1 MTHER
6 NIAHVRQFVGRSV
19 SFIIVHSENPIW
31 RTSKV
36 VERSDLLEK
45 QAKACLS
52 SRRTASFVPRRGASY
67 FRSSS
72 WKTVRESR
80 SSEIYIFPRS
90 RLSSF
95 HSDYLRRRA
104 VDQVVERSRKKYVC
118 TFPE

>member
-1 MTHER
+1 MTHEW
-6 NIAHVRQFVGRSV
+6 NITHVRQFVGRSV
-19 SFIIVHSENPIW
+19 SFIVVHSENPIW
-31 RTSKV
+31 RTSKA

-52 SRRTASFVPRRGASY
+52 SRRAAASCLIEARAIFD
-67 FRSSS
+67 SS
-72 WKTVRESR
+72 WKTVRGSR
-80 SSEIYIFPRS
+80 SSEKYIFPRA

-95 HSDYLRRRA
+95 HSDYLRRCA